1 MKKYIYLILSLLLI
15 PIMVN
20 AETLTY
26 EVCESEC
33 EYTNLG
39 DVENAIYSISDLT
52 DKDIVINVNSDI
64 TTRYSLHIGDIAN
77 SVTINGNNHDFNNT
91 YFNLYSKQ
99 IEISDCNNL
108 REIDFA
114 NSAKINIKNSNIKGI
129 LLYYMDSNNQ
139 IKSEEINL
147 SEIFDIDET
156 SKNNLKAL
164 LLAGNFK
171 IENMNFGDIVLIPAA
186 GTIKIY
192 NSQIGKI
199 LDYPMLGNITTN
211 VYNSKFNSLKYVNI
225 TSREDVAMNE
235 VEQFMESDN
244 PKSSLLNYDIYDM
257 NFEEWN
263 GRVSVTTTI
272 YFDKEAKLKP
282 GDKLNLVSYLD
293 YYTEDKE
300 IEYTIDDESIAK
312 IDNKEL
318 IALKEGNTKVTVTTD
333 DGHVVYNINLVVE
346 KETIPEK
353 IDKMTIKVPITGSKV
368 KAWVVVISVIL
379 LGVIGV
385 CSYMLIRRKK

>member
-1 MKKYIYLILSLLLI
+1 MKKYIYLILSLFLI

-26 EVCESEC
+26 NVCESGC
-33 EYTNLG
+33 EYTSLNDVNTAINNLT
-39 DVENAIYSISDLT
+39 DIS
-52 DKDIVINVNSDI
+52 DKDIVINVNSDMS
-64 TTRYSLHIGDIAN
+64 RYLYIGNIDNVAN
-77 SVTINGNNHDFNNT
+77 SVTINGNNHDFNGSS
-91 YFNLYSKQ
+91 FVFFSKQ
-99 IEISDCNNL
+99 VEINDCNNIQSITL
-108 REIDFA
+108 Y
-114 NSAKINIKNSNIKGI
+114 NSDKININNSNII
-129 LLYYMDSNNQ
+129 AIQYFAVDSNNQ

-225 TSREDVAMNE
+225 TSSEDTTINE
-235 VEQFMESDN
+235 FNQFLSSLD
-244 PKSSLLNYDIYDM
+244 SSLLNYDIYDIDSINM
-257 NFEEWN
+257 
-263 GRVSVTTTI
+263 GGQTKSTTTI
-272 YFDKEAKLKP
+272 NFDKEANLKLS
-282 GDKLNLVSYLD
+282 DKLNLVEYLD

-300 IEYTIDDESIAK
+300 IEYTIEDESIAK

-318 IALKEGNTKVTVTTD
+318 IGLKEGSTKVTVTTD

-353 IDKMTIKVPITGSKV
+353 IDSMTIKVPITGSKV
-368 KAWVVVISVIL
+368 KAWVVLVSALLLVI
-379 LGVIGV
+379 IGV